1 MSCCFFVVLFILGI
15 VKKKR
20 RLKMSIGTRAAFE
33 KVKPIILKLKRHYY
47 IQLWDRD
54 DWLQEGH
61 IILLQL
67 LERYPELIEEEE
79 RLYRYFKT
87 KFSSY
92 LKDLLRRQESQKR
105 QFHKL
110 AYEEIGEVAHAIP
123 SRGLWLDDYVAYQE
137 VIASLENQLNSQE
150 RMQFQA
156 LIKGERF
163 KGRRALLRK
172 ISPYF
177 KEFAQQ
183 L

>member
-20 RLKMSIGTRAAFE
+20 RLKMSIETRAAFE

-79 RLYRYFKT
+79 RLHRYFKT

-156 LIKGERF
+156 LIRGERF